1 MNPDSE
7 PVAIRVEGKANF
19 KNCGGMKDFLN
30 KMIQN
35 GKRRFVMDFDACT
48 GMDST
53 FLGVMAGA
61 ALQLRKTTPRGSLV
75 VSHLNERN
83 NELVHNLGLNRLLTV
98 DDGADVS
105 RSETSFLE
113 SASVKDE
120 IQAARE
126 VLDAHRNLVE
136 VDDDNATKFRDVMSF
151 CEKQIDEGT

>member
-1 MNPDSE
+1 
-7 PVAIRVEGKANF
+7 
-19 KNCGGMKDFLN
+19 
-30 KMIQN
+30 MIQG
-35 GKRRFVMDFDACT
+35 GKRRFVMDFDACI

-61 ALQLRKTTPRGSLV
+61 ALQLRKTQPRGSLV

-83 NELVHNLGLNRLLTV
+83 HELVQNLGLNRLLTV

-113 SASVKDE
+113 SKTVKDE
-120 IQAARE
+120 IQAARA

-136 VDDDNATKFRDVMSF
+136 VDDDNAVKFKDVMSL
-151 CEKQIDEGT
+151 CEKQIDEGG